1 MLITF
6 KSKAS
11 TEVTMYKEH
20 ARRVLEIL
28 NKNVDQGII
37 TPAETA
43 NAIALI
49 EAAVAESKAHPVS
62 DEVKRDIDAHHNDD
76 RDDNDHEKVETVS
89 FSTRVYPLLEM
100 LHAAHKMQR
109 EVMWGV

>member
-6 KSKAS
+6 KSKAA
-11 TEVTMYKEH
+11 TEFTMYKEH
-20 ARRVLEIL
+20 ARRILEML

-43 NAIALI
+43 HAIALI

-62 DEVKRDIDAHHNDD
+62 EEVKRDIDVHPED
-76 RDDNDHEKVETVS
+76 DDNEHEKVEAVS
-89 FSTRVYPLLEM
+89 FSSRAYPLLNM

>member
-6 KSKAS
+6 KSKAA

-20 ARRVLEIL
+20 ARRILDML

-37 TPAETA
+37 TAAETA
-43 NAIALI
+43 HAIQVI
-49 EAAVAESKAHPVS
+49 EAAVADSKAHSVS
-62 DEVKRDIDAHHNDD
+62 EELQRDIDAHHHDD
-76 RDDNDHEKVETVS
+76 QHDNEHEKTETVS
-89 FSTRVYPLLEM
+89 FSSRAYPLLEM